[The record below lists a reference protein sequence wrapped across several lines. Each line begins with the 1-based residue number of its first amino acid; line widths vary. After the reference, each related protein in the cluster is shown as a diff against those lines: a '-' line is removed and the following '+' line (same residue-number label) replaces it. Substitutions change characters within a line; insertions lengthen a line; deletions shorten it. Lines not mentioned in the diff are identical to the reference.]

1 MTPTKTVSVHS
12 RANRGVY
19 LDVSWQANGCVSS
32 YPAVPDKMGTGL
44 EVDDKYRYEQTHGSV
59 E

>member
-12 RANRGVY
+12 RANRGVC

-44 EVDDKYRYEQTHGSV
+44 EVDDK
-59 E
+59 